1 MVSLASLT
9 GPYENELK
17 EPVVFRAIEFI
28 QVNFRPAG
36 LELAHV
42 PLARL
47 VGQLGSRVATGLVRG
62 PRYRKLRLL
71 VNYVEIPPL

>member
-36 LELAHV
+36 LELAHL

-47 VGQLGSRVATGLVRG
+47 VDQLDSCVVAGLALR
-62 PRYRKLRLL
+62 PRYR
-71 VNYVEIPPL
+71 